1 MNVRDQFAYYSL
13 QCLCPNQVS
22 KADGQGGAWGGSRE
36 AQGPGAAPPGR
47 GAASHTL
54 LIGFL
59 QTLERTLSAPGPW
72 RPLGSSSAW
81 CSFGEACH
89 FILTLSDDSMMS
101 RRWALGIILPI
112 LERPCSFSLE
122 AWNFKTL
129 DRY

>member
-1 MNVRDQFAYYSL
+1 M
-13 QCLCPNQVS
+13 
-22 KADGQGGAWGGSRE
+22 
-36 AQGPGAAPPGR
+36 GPGAGAGR
-47 GAASHTL
+47 HRALEQLLLAEALLLTPF

-81 CSFGEACH
+81 CSFGEVCH

-112 LERPCSFSLE
+112 LERSSSFSLE
-122 AWNFKTL
+122 AWNSKTL

>member
-1 MNVRDQFAYYSL
+1 M
-13 QCLCPNQVS
+13 
-22 KADGQGGAWGGSRE
+22 
-36 AQGPGAAPPGR
+36 GPGAGAGR
-47 GAASHTL
+47 HRALEQLLLAEALLLTPF

-72 RPLGSSSAW
+72 RPLGSSSAL
-81 CSFGEACH
+81 CSFGEVCH

-112 LERPCSFSLE
+112 LERPRSFSLE

>member
-1 MNVRDQFAYYSL
+1 M
-13 QCLCPNQVS
+13 
-22 KADGQGGAWGGSRE
+22 
-36 AQGPGAAPPGR
+36 GPGAGAGR
-47 GAASHTL
+47 HRALEQLLLAEALLLTPF

-81 CSFGEACH
+81 CSFGEVCH

-112 LERPCSFSLE
+112 LERSSSFSRE
-122 AWNFKTL
+122 AWNSKTV
-129 DRY
+129 DRE